1 MRLKTSMDRKSGL
14 VMDMRV
20 GESICLRG
28 INGVDS
34 EKIVLILESKDGR
47 KARVRIQ
54 ASQSVKVVRPEKQ
67 TDNLP
72 NFRSPGFSGAFVGSL
87 E

>member
-1 MRLKTSMDRKSGL
+1 MGTDVAAQRPGIVVEIRE
-14 VMDMRV
+14 
-20 GESICLRG
+20 GETICLRG

-54 ASQSVKVVRPEKQ
+54 ASQSVRVGKPEKQ
-67 TDNLP
+67 PVN
-72 NFRSPGFSGAFVGSL
+72 
-87 E
+87 

>member
-1 MRLKTSMDRKSGL
+1 MPTDMAQNRPGL
-14 VMDMRV
+14 GVEIRE
-20 GESICLRG
+20 GESVCLRG

-54 ASQSVKVVRPEKQ
+54 ASPSVRVGKPEGRRR
-67 TDNLP
+67 TEPAL
-72 NFRSPGFSGAFVGSL
+72 
-87 E
+87 

>member
-1 MRLKTSMDRKSGL
+1 MMPIDMAHHRSGL
-14 VMDMRV
+14 VVEIRE
-20 GESICLRG
+20 GESVCLRG

-54 ASQSVKVVRPEKQ
+54 ASQSVRVDVPAGRRRNEPA
-67 TDNLP
+67 L
-72 NFRSPGFSGAFVGSL
+72 
-87 E
+87 

>member
-1 MRLKTSMDRKSGL
+1 MLIEMAQHKTGL
-14 VMDMRV
+14 VLEIRE
-20 GESICLRG
+20 GEAVCLRG

-54 ASQSVKVVRPEKQ
+54 ASQSVRVGKPEKHPV
-67 TDNLP
+67 N
-72 NFRSPGFSGAFVGSL
+72 
-87 E
+87 

>member
-1 MRLKTSMDRKSGL
+1 ME
-14 VMDMRV
+14 MRV
-20 GESICLRG
+20 GESISLRG

-54 ASQSVKVVRPEKQ
+54 ADKSVRVDRLVKQ
-67 TDNLP
+67 TDFAQL
-72 NFRSPGFSGAFVGSL
+72 S
-87 E
+87 

>member
-1 MRLKTSMDRKSGL
+1 MGKPQSGL
-14 VMDMRV
+14 VLEIRE
-20 GESICLRG
+20 GEAVCLRG

-54 ASQSVKVVRPEKQ
+54 ASASVRVSK
-67 TDNLP
+67 
-72 NFRSPGFSGAFVGSL
+72 PGKHAES
-87 E
+87 

>member
-1 MRLKTSMDRKSGL
+1 MGTDVSAQRPGIVVEIRE
-14 VMDMRV
+14 
-20 GESICLRG
+20 GETICLRG

-54 ASQSVKVVRPEKQ
+54 ASPSVRVGKPEGRRR
-67 TDNLP
+67 TEPAL
-72 NFRSPGFSGAFVGSL
+72 
-87 E
+87 

>member
-1 MRLKTSMDRKSGL
+1 MSHQSGL
-14 VMDMRV
+14 IMEMRV

-54 ASQSVKVVRPEKQ
+54 ASQSVRVDRQEK
-67 TDNLP
+67 TPVLP
-72 NFRSPGFSGAFVGSL
+72 HLP
-87 E
+87 

>member
-1 MRLKTSMDRKSGL
+1 MAERGGL
-14 VMDMRV
+14 VLDMRV
-20 GESICLRG
+20 GEAICLRG

-54 ASQSVKVVRPEKQ
+54 ASQSVKVGKPEKQ
-67 TDNLP
+67 
-72 NFRSPGFSGAFVGSL
+72 AA
-87 E
+87 

>member
-1 MRLKTSMDRKSGL
+1 ME
-14 VMDMRV
+14 MRV

-54 ASQSVKVVRPEKQ
+54 ASQSVKVDRSDKKIA
-67 TDNLP
+67 LP
-72 NFRSPGFSGAFVGSL
+72 QLP
-87 E
+87 

>member
-1 MRLKTSMDRKSGL
+1 MTHGL
-14 VMDMRV
+14 VMEMRV

-54 ASQSVKVVRPEKQ
+54 ASQSVKVDRPGKIPA
-67 TDNLP
+67 LP
-72 NFRSPGFSGAFVGSL
+72 HLP
-87 E
+87 

>member
-1 MRLKTSMDRKSGL
+1 MAKPQPGL
-14 VMDMRV
+14 VLEIRE

-54 ASQSVKVVRPEKQ
+54 ASQSVRVGKPESRRR
-67 TDNLP
+67 TEPAL
-72 NFRSPGFSGAFVGSL
+72 
-87 E
+87 

>member
-1 MRLKTSMDRKSGL
+1 MHKQPGL
-14 VMDMRV
+14 IMEMRV

-54 ASQSVKVVRPEKQ
+54 ASQSIKVDKPEK
-67 TDNLP
+67 P
-72 NFRSPGFSGAFVGSL
+72 HV
-87 E
+87 